1 MARGSWPMTE
11 GQPGFVGPPSP
22 KTMETGWGRP
32 RGGARTGPSDDE
44 WLAMWEERNRMLQ
57 QQKGREG
64 VLQKSYQRDKMRNIE
79 PSLYPR
85 EPRRPSFPGVLQRPQ
100 QRFEGG
106 DLGRPMPRQETNL
119 PGEGVYDWE
128 QRVQQAEDALQ
139 NAIRA
144 AGG

>member
-1 MARGSWPMTE
+1 MTE
-11 GQPGFVGPPSP
+11 GQSGFVGPPSP

-32 RGGARTGPSDDE
+32 QGGGARTGPSDDE

-57 QQKGREG
+57 QQGREKGRRSFEE
-64 VLQKSYQRDKMRNIE
+64 RPMRGRTR
-79 PSLYPR
+79 PMLASGAAAPM
-85 EPRRPSFPGVLQRPQ
+85 RPSFPEAIGRPTLQ

-106 DLGRPMPRQETNL
+106 DLGRPIAPQETNL

-128 QRVQQAEDALQ
+128 QRVQQAEGALQ